1 MTKHATIPM
10 ESPGINVA
18 VVKEY
23 GGSWRFLLLQRA
35 EKETYPGFWGLL
47 TGGRE
52 GEETV
57 PELAVRE
64 MAEETGLR
72 PDSLWAS
79 EYCLQFYEPTVDRV
93 WILPVVVAVVS
104 AVADVRLSKEN
115 RAFRWLLPKEAVEIV
130 CWKNLKTVIADLAE
144 ELQNFPSPNWVE
156 LPVK

>member
-1 MTKHATIPM
+1 MTKHATITI

-18 VVKEY
+18 VVKKTA
-23 GGSWRFLLLQRA
+23 SDWQFLLLQRA

-52 GEETV
+52 DEETV

-79 EYCLQFYEPTVDRV
+79 EYCVQFYEPTVDRV
-93 WILPVVVAVVS
+93 WILPVIVAVVS
-104 AVADVRLSKEN
+104 DDADVGLSEEN
-115 RAFRWLLPKEAVEIV
+115 RAFRWLLPKEAVDLV
-130 CWKNLKTVIADLAE
+130 FWKNLKTVIADLAE
-144 ELQNFPSPNWVE
+144 ELRNFPSPNWVE